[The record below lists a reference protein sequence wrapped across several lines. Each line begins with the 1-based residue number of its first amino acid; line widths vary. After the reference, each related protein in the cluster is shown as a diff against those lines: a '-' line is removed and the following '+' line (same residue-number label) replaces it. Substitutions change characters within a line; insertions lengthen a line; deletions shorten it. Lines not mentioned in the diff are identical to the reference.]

1 MVCRFRQWLMMRG
14 VAGVENSREEEESKP
29 SPKPWGRR
37 NAPLYNFRM
46 ATVWQNGKLT
56 LKTWDDTSYAF

>member
-1 MVCRFRQWLMMRG
+1 MMRG
-14 VAGVENSREEEESKP
+14 AAGDEKSREEKESKP